1 MIKDIVASNTRIYN
15 PLASQFSKKAHIKQI
30 MGNKYHPPVQHIYL
44 HIQKNKIIILSLQA
58 IYMD

>member
-1 MIKDIVASNTRIYN
+1 MGRRGIYN